1 MKIDQLI
8 SKLEAIRAEQG
19 NIEVMFEDR
28 EGQMLSVNVAKAYTA
43 GADEFDEDWCMPEG
57 FTFVHL
63 TE

>member
-1 MKIDQLI
+1 MTIDQLI

-28 EGQMLSVNVAKAYTA
+28 EGLMLSVNVAKAYTA
-43 GADEFDEDWCMPEG
+43 GEDEFPEDWDMPAG
-57 FTFVHL
+57 FTFAHL